1 MISNHKI
8 IKNVLNETEI
18 ELLSTTAKLFM
29 RSAPLSKDYFD
40 DLDIWFTGGSF
51 RIYGHPIFDSLLIT
65 KAKIFQEASG
75 KRLLPGYSYFRMY
88 TKYQELYKHTDRP
101 NCEYTISINI
111 DSSEDKPWPIYIGEE
126 PVILQKGDGV
136 MYMGE
141 KISHFRKPLDQDY
154 SSQVFLHY
162 VDANGPN
169 THLMLDERKVLG
181 MYKDPTNSLVKL

>member
-1 MISNHKI
+1 
-8 IKNVLNETEI
+8 
-18 ELLSTTAKLFM
+18 
-29 RSAPLSKDYFD
+29 
-40 DLDIWFTGGSF
+40 
-51 RIYGHPIFDSLLIT
+51 
-65 KAKIFQEASG
+65 
-75 KRLLPGYSYFRMY
+75 
-88 TKYQELYKHTDRP
+88 
-101 NCEYTISINI
+101 
-111 DSSEDKPWPIYIGEE
+111 
-126 PVILQKGDGV
+126 